1 MADTI
6 SLAVPVDTDWEAFYR
21 CIRGAYGA
29 ADESGESEAERLCW
43 EPERSLVGWRDGEIV
58 ATAGVYTRRMAVPGA
73 VLPVGH
79 VSLVS
84 VAPTARRQGLM
95 SRMIRQQF
103 ENIRAAGEP
112 VAVLWASEGRIYQ
125 RFGYGLAAVRMALAA
140 QSLELTMLAP
150 APTDQLREA
159 APAAVRELLEKLYD
173 EAYQSRPGWSQRP
186 RPQWDYR
193 LADLAS
199 WRGGGSELTGRGPP
213 RGLGP
218 GRVRALPG
226 GEHLGPGRPE
236 RGGEGVRA
244 GGDDPGRVRGAVAV
258 RAQHRPD
265 PHGRGVL
272 VRHRR
277 AAAGDGVRPV
287 PAARDAQRRALGPPA
302 RPAGRPGR
310 PPVRDRRGRR
320 ARGDRRR
327 ATGQRRA
334 LAAARL
340 ARPRPRAR
348 RRPTNRTCAAT
359 SASSAPPTSAARC
372 CTGPAGP
379 GSSRSSGR
387 VPWPGRRRRSTG
399 TPRRPRSRC
408 SDWRGRSAPDF
419 GGRSSTSYGG
429 GVWQGGARG

>member
-29 ADESGESEAERLCW
+29 ADESGESDAERLCW

-199 WRGGGSELTGRGPP
+199 WRGGGSELRAVVHHGDSGPD
-213 RGLGP
+213 GYVLY
-218 GRVRALPG
+218 RV
-226 GEHLGPGRPE
+226 
-236 RGGEGVRA
+236 VSTWDRA
-244 GGDDPGRVRGAVAV
+244 GPNGVVKVSDLVATTPAGYAALWQYVLSIDLTRTVEVFSCATDEPLLAMVSDPSRLRATLSDALWVRLLDLPAALAARRYATEVDVVLEVTDAELPANAGRWRLRGSPTAASCAPTTDEPDLRCDVRVLGAAYLGRTVLHGAG
-258 RAQHRPD
+258 RAGLVEELRP
-265 PHGRGVL
+265 GAL
-272 VRHRR
+272 AR
-277 AAAGDGVRPV
+277 AAAAFDWY
-287 PAARDAQRRALGPPA
+287 AA
-302 RPAGRPGR
+302 
-310 PPVRDRRGRR
+310 
-320 ARGDRRR
+320 
-327 ATGQRRA
+327 
-334 LAAARL
+334 
-340 ARPRPRAR
+340 
-348 RRPTNRTCAAT
+348 
-359 SASSAPPTSAARC
+359 PTSIE
-372 CTGPAGP
+372 
-379 GSSRSSGR
+379 
-387 VPWPGRRRRSTG
+387 V
-399 TPRRPRSRC
+399 
-408 SDWRGRSAPDF
+408 F
-419 GGRSSTSYGG
+419 
-429 GVWQGGARG
+429 